1 MMRFG
6 VLGTVEVHRDEG
18 QLDLGSPS
26 SRAVLARLLLSRGR
40 VVPLDRLIEDLW
52 EAEPPRQ
59 ALASLRTFVCRLRR
73 VLEPADKPT
82 VLLTEPRGYR
92 LDASA
97 DQFDADVFE
106 RLVRQADPQRDPAA
120 ALELL
125 DPALELW
132 RGPAYAEFA
141 HSTWAQVEIARLEE
155 LKLAA
160 VERRLATLLAL
171 GLHAQAIPD
180 LEAFTRTHP
189 MREEGWRL
197 LALALYRSARQ
208 GDALSVL
215 RRARG
220 HLAEE
225 LGLDPGPALRQME
238 ADILAQVPG
247 LGAPPLP
254 PVRELAAPVR
264 EPAAP
269 VRIRCLGRDHLLDSA
284 SDVLGA
290 AESGD
295 GGALLVA
302 GEPGTGRTQ
311 LLRSVEALARLRGLQ
326 VAWAT
331 ACPLESGYAF
341 GIARQLFEPMLAA
354 LPEEERAR
362 VLEGVTLP
370 AADVIWRNRR
380 GGDLAEVL
388 HGLYWVTV
396 RLARRTPLLIVL
408 DDVQWCDPESLR
420 WFAYTLRR
428 LHGVPVALVVSRAAG
443 VPSDWPDT
451 LETTC
456 SMMPSVRLGAL
467 PQEAATALVTEQTG
481 AEPDPAFVS
490 RCIAETRGNA
500 FLLAEH
506 VRTLDRGERPETIA
520 RWVSGLLRAA
530 GPGAAE
536 LARAVAVLGE
546 QATPDAVAGMAELSC
561 ARFPAVLSVLV
572 QMGLLQDGSPL
583 RFVHPVV
590 QRTVLDEA
598 LIASQCAIYI
608 GRTPF

>member
-1 MMRFG
+1 MMKFG
-6 VLGTVEVHRDEG
+6 VLGTVEVRRDDEH
-18 QLDLGSPS
+18 LDLGSPS

-52 EAEPPRQ
+52 EGEPPRQ

-73 VLEPADKPT
+73 TLEPADKPT

-92 LDASA
+92 IGASA
-97 DQFDADVFE
+97 EQFDAEVFE
-106 RLVRQADPQRDPAA
+106 ALVRQADPQRDPST
-120 ALELL
+120 ALDLL
-125 DPALELW
+125 NRALELW
-132 RGPAYAEFA
+132 RGPAYAEFS
-141 HSTWAQVEIARLEE
+141 HSTWAQVEAGRLEE

-160 VERRLATLLAL
+160 VERRLATLLTL
-171 GLHAQAIPD
+171 RRHGQAIPD
-180 LEAFTRTHP
+180 LAAFTRTHP

-208 GDALSVL
+208 ADALSVL

-225 LGLDPGPALRQME
+225 LGLDPGPALRRLE
-238 ADILAQVPG
+238 ADILVQAPTLGVPAVPS
-247 LGAPPLP
+247 APP
-254 PVRELAAPVR
+254 APV
-264 EPAAP
+264 P
-269 VRIRCLGRDHLLDSA
+269 IRCLGRDHLLDSV

-295 GGALLVA
+295 GGALLIE

-311 LLRSVEALARLRGLQ
+311 LLRSVEALARLRGLE

-341 GIARQLFEPMLAA
+341 GVARQVFEPTLAA

-362 VLEGVTLP
+362 VLDGVTLP

-380 GGDLAEVL
+380 GGDLSEVL
-388 HGLYWVTV
+388 HGLHWMTV
-396 RLARRTPLLIVL
+396 RLARRVPLLVVL
-408 DDVQWCDPESLR
+408 DDVQWCDAESLR
-420 WFAYTLRR
+420 WLAYTLRR
-428 LHGVPVALVVSRAAG
+428 LRGQPVALVVSRAVG
-443 VPSDWPDT
+443 VPSERPDT

-456 SMMPSVRLGAL
+456 SMLPTVKLGGL
-467 PQEAATALVTEQTG
+467 PPEVATALVTEQTG
-481 AEPDPAFVS
+481 AEPDPAFVA
-490 RCIAETRGNA
+490 RCLADTGGNA
-500 FLLAEH
+500 FLLAEQ
-506 VRTLDRGERPETIA
+506 VRTLHSGERPEATA

-546 QATPDAVAGMAELSC
+546 RAGSDAVAAMAGLSEV
-561 ARFPAVLSVLV
+561 RFPGVLAVLVR
-572 QMGLLQDGSPL
+572 MGLLRHGSPL
-583 RFVHPVV
+583 RFAHPVV
-590 QRTVLDEA
+590 RRTVLDEA
-598 LIASQCAIYI
+598 LIASQCAVYT
-608 GRTPF
+608 GRTLF

>member
-1 MMRFG
+1 MKFG
-6 VLGTVEVHRDEG
+6 VLGTVEVRRDGE
-18 QLDLGSPS
+18 QLDLGSPGN
-26 SRAVLARLLLSRGR
+26 RAVLARLLLSRGR

-52 EAEPPRQ
+52 DGEPPRQ

-106 RLVRQADPQRDPAA
+106 SLVRQADPQRDPSAT
-120 ALELL
+120 LELL
-125 DPALELW
+125 NRALELW
-132 RGPAYAEFA
+132 RGPAFAEFA
-141 HSTWAQVEIARLEE
+141 HSTWVQVEIARLEE

-160 VERRLATLLAL
+160 VGRRLEALLAL
-171 GLHAQAIPD
+171 GRHAQAVPD

-208 GDALSVL
+208 ADALSVL

-225 LGLDPGPALRQME
+225 LGLDPGPALRQVE
-238 ADILAQVPG
+238 ADILAQAPG
-247 LGAPPLP
+247 LGAPSSP
-254 PVRELAAPVR
+254 PAR

-269 VRIRCLGRDHLLDSA
+269 VPIRCFGRDHLLDSV
-284 SDVLGA
+284 SDMLGA

-311 LLRSVEALARLRGLQ
+311 LLRSAEALARLRGFT
-326 VAWAT
+326 VAWA
-331 ACPLESGYAF
+331 ASCPLESGYAF

-354 LPEEERAR
+354 LPEEERAEL
-362 VLEGVTLP
+362 LEGVTLP
-370 AADVIWRNRR
+370 AADVIWRNRSS
-380 GGDLAEVL
+380 GDLAEVL

-396 RLARRTPLLIVL
+396 RLARRAPLLIVL

-420 WFAYTLRR
+420 WFAYMVRR
-428 LHGVPVALVVSRAAG
+428 LRGVPVALVVSRTAG
-443 VPSDWPDT
+443 VPSDWPDM

-456 SMMPSVRLGAL
+456 SMLPTVRLGPL

-490 RCIAETRGNA
+490 HCVAATGGNA

-506 VRTLDRGERPETIA
+506 VKTVVSGERPEPIE
-520 RWVSGLLRAA
+520 RWLSGLLRVA
-530 GPGAAE
+530 GPGATE

-546 QATPDAVAGMAELSC
+546 QATPAAVARMAGLSG
-561 ARFPAVLSVLV
+561 ARFLAALSALV
-572 QMGLLQDGSPL
+572 RMGLLHDGSL
-583 RFVHPVV
+583 LHFAHPVV
-590 QRTVLDEA
+590 QRTILDEA
-598 LIASQCAIYI
+598 VITWQCAVHIS
-608 GRTPF
+608 RTPC